1 MFETRRAKSPSN
13 AVITMGIVVFHSV
26 VHRIRKSQRSP
37 IMSILTSIMQ
47 SVTMVLAF
55 IFMMDILGM
64 RGAAVRGDF
73 VLYVM
78 SGIFLYLT
86 HTQTVG
92 AVSGAETSSSL
103 MMQHAPMNTVVSILA
118 GYYVMYNH
126 FTVYDAVGFMEM
138 FLLAW
143 ASGCA
148 IGILLYGLMPWAPSF
163 ISLLSTIYQRAN
175 MIFSGKMMLGN
186 TLPATMLVMFDWN
199 PLFHIIDQARGFA
212 FINYNPRNS
221 NLEYPIIMSLIFFSL
236 GLIIQYYTN
245 KRVSAS

>member
-92 AVSGAETSSSL
+92 AVSGAETSSSP
-103 MMQHAPMNTVVSILA
+103 MMQHAPIEHCCLYFGRRAQHFVSA
-118 GYYVMYNH
+118 
-126 FTVYDAVGFMEM
+126 
-138 FLLAW
+138 
-143 ASGCA
+143 ASFYACYFGRVLCDVQS
-148 IGILLYGLMPWAPSF
+148 LYGL
-163 ISLLSTIYQRAN
+163 
-175 MIFSGKMMLGN
+175 
-186 TLPATMLVMFDWN
+186 
-199 PLFHIIDQARGFA
+199 
-212 FINYNPRNS
+212 
-221 NLEYPIIMSLIFFSL
+221 
-236 GLIIQYYTN
+236 
-245 KRVSAS
+245 